1 MTTGLAAPNRVMQS
15 RIFGIARSGQ
25 FRRCS
30 KQVLGAS
37 AELPGRHSQPCL
49 LHPGKM
55 PLSTQDEQCQ
65 TDPKRPRRWN
75 RWIGRVG
82 YTTSV
87 VLVVICLV
95 VWWVALRIVEH
106 PSWPPPA
113 DAVTPAQAQG
123 TTEEF
128 ARQEDPGLDDLAIP
142 FAPATASEVA
152 FFRDGTEYF
161 PGMLADI
168 GAAQHSIHFIMF
180 GITRGEISQAFVDA
194 LVERSRASV
203 EVRLIVD
210 GYGAK
215 VDGQSEPY
223 FDAMTDAGIEV
234 VVNDIF
240 PLDRDGVL
248 DEESLDWRQDEVGR
262 ADHRKVL
269 VVDGMLGWIGGGGM
283 QDHFN
288 GGRFHDVFARV
299 EGDVVRQMQVLFL
312 TGFRALGGP
321 LPGEPGS
328 LAAYFPVPADP
339 GTIRATLLQNL
350 PGGFL
355 PATQA
360 SRAIIDAANERLD
373 VMNPYLTDPDMI
385 DCLIAAAERGV
396 KVRIVVPGIS
406 NNVPADAALRH
417 TFPRLLDAGVEIWE
431 YPIVMHAK
439 VMIADD
445 AVIVGSLNY
454 DAWALYRNLE
464 AALLIEDSAVADTA
478 VAEMVDLDVAISRPG
493 EVPEGTIDR
502 IAGWIWDKL
511 VYFL

>member
-1 MTTGLAAPNRVMQS
+1 MR
-15 RIFGIARSGQ
+15 
-25 FRRCS
+25 
-30 KQVLGAS
+30 
-37 AELPGRHSQPCL
+37 
-49 LHPGKM
+49 
-55 PLSTQDEQCQ
+55 
-65 TDPKRPRRWN
+65 
-75 RWIGRVG
+75 RVG
-82 YTTSV
+82 YTTGV
-87 VLVVICLV
+87 VLLV
-95 VWWVALRIVEH
+95 TYLILWWVALRIVEH

-113 DAVTPAQAQG
+113 DAVTPAQAQS

-128 ARQEDPGLDDLAIP
+128 ARLDDADLVDLSIP

-152 FFRDGTEYF
+152 FYRDGTEYF

-168 GAAQHSIHFIMF
+168 GAAQRSIHFIMF
-180 GITRGEISQAFVDA
+180 GITRGDISQTFVDA
-194 LVERSRASV
+194 LIERARAGV

-223 FDAMTDAGIEV
+223 FDAMADVGIEV
-234 VVNDIF
+234 AVNNIF

-248 DEESLDWRQDEVGR
+248 GNESFDWRQDEVGR
-262 ADHRKVL
+262 ADHRKILVL
-269 VVDGMLGWIGGGGM
+269 DGAIGWIGGGGM

-299 EGDVVRQMQVLFL
+299 EGDVVRQMQALFL
-312 TGFRALGGP
+312 TGFHALGGP

-328 LAAYFPVPADP
+328 LAAYFPIPPNP

-360 SRAIIDAANERLD
+360 SRAVIDAATERLD
-373 VMNPYLTDPDMI
+373 VMNPYLTDPGMI
-385 DCLIAAAERGV
+385 DRIISAAERGV

-417 TFPRLLDAGVEIWE
+417 NFPRLLEAGVEIWE
-431 YPIVMHAK
+431 YPVVMHAK
-439 VMIADD
+439 VTVADD

-464 AALLIEDSAVADTA
+464 AALLLEDATVADTA
-478 VAEMVDLDVAISRPG
+478 VAEMVDLDVAVSRPG
-493 EVPEGTIDR
+493 EAPEGTIDR